1 MEKMRFKSKTG
12 EIKQTFLCELVIKF
26 VENFGRQLQISC
38 LSVTRLKL
46 GLNFT
51 RAVFFAGKELMMTVT
66 SN

>member
-38 LSVTRLKL
+38 LSVTRLKAFSEIFMCSFL
-46 GLNFT
+46 CREG
-51 RAVFFAGKELMMTVT
+51 ADDD
-66 SN
+66 SDI